1 MIIYK
6 FFIFNQIIL
15 LIKMYWLARIS
26 ERNAAERRGLTLE
39 DYRKFR
45 DSERLLKNQKKAL
58 RERKKK
64 IKEQTNIILIKSN
77 CSI

>member
-1 MIIYK
+1 
-6 FFIFNQIIL
+6 
-15 LIKMYWLARIS
+15 MYWLARIS

-45 DSERLLKNQKKAL
+45 DSERLLKNQKRCL
-58 RERKKK
+58 EHKKK
-64 IKEQTNIILIKSN
+64 IKEQTNVILIKSN